1 MRFEAL
7 VVENEQQRAA
17 AWELFYFNTE
27 AAQALVKV
35 ADKERLATILN
46 IGMAWQ
52 GSTNWPTTKV
62 ARKVYTLTNM
72 AILESDHQQYLH
84 GFLLSMA
91 IAAGIEAPQEL
102 LVGEKM
108 QTAAFVLADLWTG
121 NPEPTAGTSADI

>member
-1 MRFEAL
+1 MRFEDL

-46 IGMAWQ
+46 MGMTWQ
-52 GSTNWPTTKV
+52 GSPNWPTTKV

-72 AILESDHQQYLH
+72 LK
-84 GFLLSMA
+84 
-91 IAAGIEAPQEL
+91 AA
-102 LVGEKM
+102 
-108 QTAAFVLADLWTG
+108 
-121 NPEPTAGTSADI
+121 